1 MIGGMK
7 RSNIEERLR
16 ELEDVLKE
24 ISNHEER
31 KNLESIQ
38 QSFVETRQ
46 CVLQQQLES
55 TRKELEGCTKSKAT
69 LCEKI
74 GELEQDRREH
84 TKSVK
89 ALKEELEAT
98 KEAQNLSLMRVAA
111 LERSK
116 ATLKQQGCRA
126 LTERSEKM
134 MHMIRQLGPEY
145 SCFIQDL
152 DMEQVFFNDGEKRR
166 RAHEDK
172 QETKHQAIQ
181 CSMKS
186 SDINTTSPTSVSSSK
201 TAFIDPIGADAA
213 SEKAK
218 TVFKSEDCEYERF
231 KQANVSLA
239 LEKSTLMQ
247 DLDAARKALA
257 LMQGKGWKRVMN
269 CVVLDRSLIEK
280 YGSVESQF
288 LREQEV
294 SSKCSKTIAGLEMDL
309 RTAKEALAKH
319 QQSSEKPEEDLKA
332 LDTCERIKLLE
343 DNLDQLNSYADH
355 LELVI
360 SDCDKCTKKLRNEE
374 ETDAK

>member
-257 LMQGKGWKRVMN
+257 LMQ
-269 CVVLDRSLIEK
+269 EK